1 MAGTIAK
8 ITEGSNKTVEVLSL
22 EKSTNESVRNC
33 PPEILARIA
42 SFLGRNECERIGE
55 FFPDMEKAFEIAK
68 DMNWL
73 YLRGA
78 DFEQEELIDR
88 GFAEEDNFLKHSLRI
103 SSLMSQDKEKT
114 NIVPENH
121 VPENHVPEIRDLP
134 DVLQR
139 IPNFMRF
146 RGHSIHI
153 PLKWEQCPVLK
164 YDILFLE
171 KLRRVEFKTE
181 MNLPRAKDLHL
192 YFKMFFGSSRS
203 AFRQTRTP
211 EITITTADGN
221 ITNGFVKGEDMKQKG
236 IWRWVPVYSDK
247 SFTDQMKVTSASD
260 QTCTIRWFSENSNE
274 YSDINWGGLTFVRE

>member
-68 DMNWL
+68 DMNWERCCFLSFYLFQSRKNNMRKL

-103 SSLMSQDKEKT
+103 SSLMSQGSIFKFYFLLLR
-114 NIVPENH
+114 VC
-121 VPENHVPEIRDLP
+121 DLQKI
-134 DVLQR
+134 LNR
-139 IPNFMRF
+139 IAR
-146 RGHSIHI
+146 
-153 PLKWEQCPVLK
+153 
-164 YDILFLE
+164 
-171 KLRRVEFKTE
+171 
-181 MNLPRAKDLHL
+181 
-192 YFKMFFGSSRS
+192 
-203 AFRQTRTP
+203 
-211 EITITTADGN
+211 
-221 ITNGFVKGEDMKQKG
+221 
-236 IWRWVPVYSDK
+236 
-247 SFTDQMKVTSASD
+247 
-260 QTCTIRWFSENSNE
+260 
-274 YSDINWGGLTFVRE
+274 